1 MGGDGHSRHLILRPR
16 ALRSSRG
23 QETLASARI
32 KARQHSPAKSLG
44 KYIESDPT
52 VCGGEP
58 VIKGTRVRV
67 RDILELFTDGYRI
80 EEISRSF
87 PRVSPEAAVEAVHF
101 AGEVLNKTYQ
111 TRRR

>member
-1 MGGDGHSRHLILRPR
+1 M
-16 ALRSSRG
+16 
-23 QETLASARI
+23 ASARI

-67 RDILELFTDGYRI
+67 RDILELCADGYRI
-80 EEISRSF
+80 EDISHSF

-101 AGEVLNKTYQ
+101 AGEVLNKTYR